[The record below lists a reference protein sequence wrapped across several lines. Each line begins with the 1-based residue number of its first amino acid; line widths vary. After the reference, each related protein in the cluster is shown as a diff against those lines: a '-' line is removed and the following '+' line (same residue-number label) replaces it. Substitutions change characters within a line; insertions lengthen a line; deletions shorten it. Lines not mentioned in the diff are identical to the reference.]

1 MPRRDTEVPKEAG
14 MPMTSGL
21 MLPIPEANLGLGIAS
36 VMLAGPLAQVPLL
49 RSSQREPSVQ
59 DIIWAA
65 TGSAEKD

>member
-1 MPRRDTEVPKEAG
+1 
-14 MPMTSGL
+14 MTSGL